1 MNPNNRKQLL
11 MIIAIVM
18 VGLWVADKVI
28 FTPLTNLYK
37 ARSLEAAD
45 LRKYILENKGKIQQ
59 EPIMQRRWDDM
70 SKRTLPQTTSEA
82 EGMLFNAIEKWKQD
96 TRVTVNTIRPQWKSG
111 ASDDYSVLECRIDA
125 AGTMDTIARF
135 VDQIEH
141 SSMAL
146 KVESMEVTTSDKN
159 GQQMTLALMIS
170 GLRLAGMEAK

>member
-11 MIIAIVM
+11 IIVAIVM
-18 VGLWVADKVI
+18 VGLWAADKVI

-37 ARSLEAAD
+37 ARSTEAAE
-45 LRKYILENKGKIQQ
+45 LRKYIAENKGKLQQ
-59 EPIMQRRWDDM
+59 ETSMQRRWDDM
-70 SKRTLPQTTSEA
+70 SKETLPKTTSEA

-111 ASDDYSVLECRIDA
+111 ATDDYSVLECRIDA

-135 VDQIEH
+135 IYQIEH
-141 SSMAL
+141 SAMAL
-146 KVESMEVTTSDKN
+146 KVESLELTTGDKN

-170 GLRLAGMEAK
+170 GLRLTGMEAK